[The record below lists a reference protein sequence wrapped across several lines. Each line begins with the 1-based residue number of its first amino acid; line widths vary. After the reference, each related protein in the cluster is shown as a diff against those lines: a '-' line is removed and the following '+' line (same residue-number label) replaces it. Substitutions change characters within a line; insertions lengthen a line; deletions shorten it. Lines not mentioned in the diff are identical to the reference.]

1 MKSKFLNT
9 FPDKYLDIA
18 YMKSFLNFKQRNKVK
33 FKFNNNLGNVNLQ
46 YTFLEVSEKIT

>member
-18 YMKSFLNFKQRNKVK
+18 FFKSFSNLKTRHNTVKLNLNS
-33 FKFNNNLGNVNLQ
+33 NSIDLLENV
-46 YTFLEVSEKIT
+46 